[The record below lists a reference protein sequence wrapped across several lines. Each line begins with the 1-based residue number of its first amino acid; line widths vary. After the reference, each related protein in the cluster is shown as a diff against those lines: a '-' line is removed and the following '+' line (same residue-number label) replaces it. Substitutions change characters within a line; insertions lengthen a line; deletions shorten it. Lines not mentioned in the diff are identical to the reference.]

1 MLLAQTT
8 TLTELATI
16 PSSYPYHPASS
27 LPHSFRSRGGKG
39 GEKVGLLACHT
50 GKGGGGGRGCY
61 RNHSDIASFSVAV
74 CGMAKTREEKEGVA
88 AGPHDR

>member
-16 PSSYPYHPASS
+16 PSSWPYHPAPS
-27 LPHSFRSRGGKG
+27 LPPSFRSRG
-39 GEKVGLLACHT
+39 E
-50 GKGGGGGRGCY
+50 KGGGRKSRLVSLSHRKGRRGCY

-74 CGMAKTREEKEGVA
+74 CGMAKTREEKEGVV